1 MAQTGDRAVQDLTDA
16 LGGAVSTD
24 SAVSGVAKRLLS
36 YFTSGALEPG
46 TRLPPERQLAA
57 SLGVGRSAVRE
68 ALAALDILG
77 IVTVRP
83 GSGTYLRGT
92 ASELLPE
99 TLSWGLMLSGDRTHE
114 LIELRQGLE
123 VQAAELAAN
132 RATPDSIA
140 RLRACVEKMRNTVD
154 SLDAFVEADQAFH
167 VELAETGGN
176 IVVRDLLQTV
186 RALLRVWADR
196 VVRDPDDVQV
206 ALEQHI
212 DVLNAI
218 EARDP
223 AAARHAMRAHM
234 ISAGDRLLRVTH
246 HSDGSSA
253 AGQGSRSRD

>member
-1 MAQTGDRAVQDLTDA
+1 MTRSSERAAQELTDA
-16 LGGAVSTD
+16 LGGAVPSE
-24 SAVSGVAKRLLS
+24 SAVSGVAKRLLT
-36 YFTSGALEPG
+36 YFTSGELEPG

-99 TLSWGLMLSGDRTHE
+99 TLSWGLMLSGDQTLE

-132 RATPDSIA
+132 RATTESID
-140 RLRACVEKMRNTVD
+140 RLRACVQKMEDAVD
-154 SLDAFVEADQAFH
+154 SLDAFAEADQAFH

-176 IVVRDLLQTV
+176 VVVKDLLQTV

-196 VVRDPDDVQV
+196 VVRDPDDVQI
-206 ALEQHI
+206 ALKQHT
-212 DVLNAI
+212 DLLAAV

-223 AAARHAMRAHM
+223 VAARSAMRTHM
-234 ISAGDRLLRVTH
+234 ISAGDRLLRVTR
-246 HSDGSSA
+246 HSDGSA
-253 AGQGSRSRD
+253 ALNQDSR